1 MKALDKTKIDT
12 IFESDSSHSSSS
24 SSSLSSS
31 SVETAECSRKLWK
44 KPHHHQHNSTIEDTS
59 NEEYPESNND
69 LMDQVRGCLS
79 CTDASFFYAIAK
91 ESLPSNNK
99 HRRQQQQ
106 QQHHHHHQQHRR
118 HDSSMAV
125 TRNSSNDAS
134 NKRQTKLLLVSLIES
149 LCQTY
154 GDSPESTRKIFLM
167 ICQTLSSL
175 GFIDSEFIDEVA
187 GVRSTYHK
195 AFEQLFY
202 TAAQT
207 VRQQEL
213 RSGNQPKLLT
223 SAQQQEILKERIESL
238 STSHSSSSSI
248 ESFLGD
254 SGRTAD
260 QDISRPLKYSLSI
273 QPSRYNNDFVQ
284 VGMLGRGGFAS
295 AYKARNK
302 LDDIE
307 YAIKK
312 IRLLDQEDDGYD
324 KIFREIKNLARL
336 EHHNV
341 VRYYSSWLEYAAS
354 MDENQGED
362 DDEEGDL
369 SWVSSSS
376 PNNEFAFDDDDD
388 NSSIFNGQDPTF
400 ELSEEDSL
408 NNNQPTTAEEMSY
421 ISFGTSDNE
430 PSETDNLQL
439 CASSSN
445 STIRKSCRGGN
456 SSAKPKQETGGFILF
471 IQMQLCPSTLHEYL
485 KFRNQ
490 NPSEYF
496 DDQQNID
503 LFSQILQGCAYI
515 HQQGLIH
522 RDLKPSN
529 IFLSRPATVPEHRNR
544 RRTAGNSSGTSLSET
559 TMDCKCCSE
568 ALIPKIGD
576 FGLAAS
582 VLHAEDE
589 EDEVLDE
596 EEDEHYLASTFESQ
610 HSNSSSSI
618 IELFAASHPHSHQ
631 HRHHRSKHDAS
642 SSNSDSILSLH
653 AAHSF
658 NKNKERPRLRRNR
671 TSGVGTRTYAAP
683 EQLATPSY
691 NYDEKADI
699 YSLGIILFE
708 LYNPFSSAME
718 RAIAIDQLKKGI
730 FPDKFS
736 QMYPV
741 EKQVISR
748 MMNPDPCLRPTA
760 LEILDLDIFNP
771 PSQHHSQREQQ
782 LQMVQIE
789 SAAATSTTAELNIIH
804 DREMAEMR
812 DRYCQMKQEKEDLQR
827 RLDELQ
833 HKLNH
838 CNVDEH
844 PNKRPHEL
852 EEDGAEDASTAVVP
866 TTGHQHKKKEMDSL
880 FQSTLLAK
888 FMMPN

>member
-12 IFESDSSHSSSS
+12 VFESDSSHSSSS

-44 KPHHHQHNSTIEDTS
+44 KPYHHQHNSTVEDTS
-59 NEEYPESNND
+59 NEEYSESNND
-69 LMDQVRGCLS
+69 LMDQ
-79 CTDASFFYAIAK
+79 AK

-106 QQHHHHHQQHRR
+106 QHHHQQQHRR
-118 HDSSMAV
+118 HDNNLAV

-134 NKRQTKLLLVSLIES
+134 SKRQTKLLLVSLIES

-223 SAQQQEILKERIESL
+223 SAQQQEILKEKIESL

-254 SGRTAD
+254 FRETAD

-273 QPSRYNNDFVQ
+273 QQSRYNNDFVQ
-284 VGMLGRGGFAS
+284 VGMLGRGGFACC
-295 AYKARNK
+295 YKARNK

-312 IRLLDQEDDGYD
+312 IRLLDQEEDDGYD

-354 MDENQGED
+354 IDENQGEE
-362 DDEEGDL
+362 DEDL

-376 PNNEFAFDDDDD
+376 PNNEFAFDDSDD

-408 NNNQPTTAEEMSY
+408 NNNHRTTAEEMSF

-430 PSETDNLQL
+430 PSEPDNLQL

-445 STIRKSCRGGN
+445 STIRKSCRGG
-456 SSAKPKQETGGFILF
+456 SSAKQKQEKGGFILF

-490 NPSEYF
+490 TPSEYF

-544 RRTAGNSSGTSLSET
+544 RRTPGNSSGASLSDT
-559 TMDCKCCSE
+559 VMDCKCCSE

-589 EDEVLDE
+589 EEEVLDD
-596 EEDEHYLASTFESQ
+596 EEDEHYLVSTFESQ
-610 HSNSSSSI
+610 RSNSSSSSI
-618 IELFAASHPHSHQ
+618 IELFAASHPHSHR
-631 HRHHRSKHDAS
+631 HRRHFSKDDAS

-658 NKNKERPRLRRNR
+658 KNKERPRLRRNR

-748 MMNPDPCLRPTA
+748 MMNPNPCLRPTA
-760 LEILDLDIFNP
+760 LEILDLDTFNP
-771 PSQHHSQREQQ
+771 PSHHHSQQEQQ
-782 LQMVQIE
+782 QQMVQME
-789 SAAATSTTAELNIIH
+789 SAAISTTAELNIIH

-852 EEDGAEDASTAVVP
+852 DDGNEDTSAAVVP
-866 TTGHQHKKKEMDSL
+866 TGHQHKKKEMDSL
-880 FQSTLLAK
+880 LQSTLLAK

>member
-12 IFESDSSHSSSS
+12 VFESDSSHSSSS
-24 SSSLSSS
+24 SSSLSSP

-59 NEEYPESNND
+59 NEDYPESNND
-69 LMDQVRGCLS
+69 LMDQ
-79 CTDASFFYAIAK
+79 DASFFYALAK

-99 HRRQQQQ
+99 HRRQQQ
-106 QQHHHHHQQHRR
+106 HPHHQQHRR
-118 HDSSMAV
+118 HENNLAV
-125 TRNSSNDAS
+125 TRNSSSDAS

-254 SGRTAD
+254 NGELAD

-312 IRLLDQEDDGYD
+312 IRLLDQEEDDGYD

-354 MDENQGED
+354 IDENQGD
-362 DDEEGDL
+362 DDEEEDL

-376 PNNEFAFDDDDD
+376 PTNGFAFEDDDD

-408 NNNQPTTAEEMSY
+408 NNNQPTTAEEMSF

-430 PSETDNLQL
+430 PSELDNLQL
-439 CASSSN
+439 CTSSSN
-445 STIRKSCRGGN
+445 STIRKSCRRG
-456 SSAKPKQETGGFILF
+456 SSVKQKQEKGGFILF

-544 RRTAGNSSGTSLSET
+544 RRTAGNSSGTSLSDT
-559 TMDCKCCSE
+559 TMDCKCCNE

-589 EDEVLDE
+589 DEDVLDD

-618 IELFAASHPHSHQ
+618 IELFAASHPHSHK

-642 SSNSDSILSLH
+642 SSNSDSVLSLH
-653 AAHSF
+653 TALSF
-658 NKNKERPRLRRNR
+658 KNKERPRLRRNR

-741 EKQVISR
+741 EKQVISS

-771 PSQHHSQREQQ
+771 SSQHHSQQEQQ
-782 LQMVQIE
+782 QVVQME
-789 SAAATSTTAELNIIH
+789 SAAVVSTTAELNIIH

-827 RLDELQ
+827 RLDELE

-844 PNKRPHEL
+844 PNKRPHEV
-852 EEDGAEDASTAVVP
+852 DDDNEDASAAVAP
-866 TTGHQHKKKEMDSL
+866 TEHQHKKKEMDSL

>member
-12 IFESDSSHSSSS
+12 VFESDSSHPSSS

-59 NEEYPESNND
+59 HEDYPESNND
-69 LMDQVRGCLS
+69 VMDQ
-79 CTDASFFYAIAK
+79 DASFFYAIAK
-91 ESLPSNNK
+91 ESLPSSNK
-99 HRRQQQQ
+99 HRRQQQHHQ
-106 QQHHHHHQQHRR
+106 QQQHRR
-118 HDSSMAV
+118 HENNLAV
-125 TRNSSNDAS
+125 TRNASNDAS
-134 NKRQTKLLLVSLIES
+134 SKRQTKLLLVSLIES

-238 STSHSSSSSI
+238 STSHSSSSSV
-248 ESFLGD
+248 ESFLG
-254 SGRTAD
+254 GNEEIAD

-273 QPSRYNNDFVQ
+273 QQSRYNNDFVQ
-284 VGMLGRGGFAS
+284 VGMLGRGGFAC

-312 IRLLDQEDDGYD
+312 IRLLDQEEDDGYD

-354 MDENQGED
+354 IDENHGED
-362 DDEEGDL
+362 DEDEDL
-369 SWVSSSS
+369 SWISSSS
-376 PNNEFAFDDDDD
+376 PNNEFTFDDDDD
-388 NSSIFNGQDPTF
+388 KSSIFNGQDPTF
-400 ELSEEDSL
+400 DLSEEDSL
-408 NNNQPTTAEEMSY
+408 NNNRPTTAEEMSY

-430 PSETDNLQL
+430 PSEADNVQL

-445 STIRKSCRGGN
+445 STIRKSCYGG
-456 SSAKPKQETGGFILF
+456 SSTKQKQEKGGFILF

-544 RRTAGNSSGTSLSET
+544 RRTANGSGTSLS
-559 TMDCKCCSE
+559 DANINCKCCTE

-589 EDEVLDE
+589 DDEVMDDE
-596 EEDEHYLASTFESQ
+596 EDDHYLASTFESQ

-618 IELFAASHPHSHQ
+618 IELFAASHPHSHR

-642 SSNSDSILSLH
+642 SSNSDSILSLR
-653 AAHSF
+653 AANSF
-658 NKNKERPRLRRNR
+658 KNTGRPRLRRNR

-736 QMYPV
+736 QVYPV

-760 LEILDLDIFNP
+760 LDILDLDIFNP
-771 PSQHHSQREQQ
+771 QSQHHSQQEQQ
-782 LQMVQIE
+782 QQLEHIE
-789 SAAATSTTAELNIIH
+789 LAAISTTTELNIIH

-827 RLDELQ
+827 RLDELE

-838 CNVDEH
+838 CNVNEH
-844 PNKRPHEL
+844 PHKRPHEL
-852 EEDGAEDASTAVVP
+852 DDDNDDSSTAVVP
-866 TTGHQHKKKEMDSL
+866 TVHQHKKKEIDSL

>member
-12 IFESDSSHSSSS
+12 VFESDSSQSSSSS

-44 KPHHHQHNSTIEDTS
+44 KPHSHQHNSTVEDTS
-59 NEEYPESNND
+59 NEGYTEGNND
-69 LMDQVRGCLS
+69 LMDQ
-79 CTDASFFYAIAK
+79 AK
-91 ESLPSNNK
+91 ESLSSNNK
-99 HRRQQQQ
+99 HRRQH
-106 QQHHHHHQQHRR
+106 QHHPHHQHRR
-118 HDSSMAV
+118 NENNLAV

-134 NKRQTKLLLVSLIES
+134 SKRQTKLLLVSLIES

-238 STSHSSSSSI
+238 STSHSSTSSI
-248 ESFLGD
+248 ESLL
-254 SGRTAD
+254 AD
-260 QDISRPLKYSLSI
+260 DGEIAEEDISRPLKYSLSI
-273 QPSRYNNDFVQ
+273 QQSRYNNDFVQ

-295 AYKARNK
+295 AWRARNK

-312 IRLLDQEDDGYD
+312 IRLLDQEEDDGYD

-354 MDENQGED
+354 IDENQGED
-362 DDEEGDL
+362 DEEEDL
-369 SWVSSSS
+369 SWLSSSS
-376 PNNEFAFDDDDD
+376 PNNGFEYDDDDDD

-408 NNNQPTTAEEMSY
+408 NNNQPTTAEEMSF

-430 PSETDNLQL
+430 PSEPDNLQL

-445 STIRKSCRGGN
+445 STIRKSCHRG
-456 SSAKPKQETGGFILF
+456 SSARQTQEKGGFILF

-544 RRTAGNSSGTSLSET
+544 RRAAGGSSTSLNDAAL
-559 TMDCKCCSE
+559 DCKCCSE

-589 EDEVLDE
+589 ANEVMDD
-596 EEDEHYLASTFESQ
+596 EDEHYLASTFESQ
-610 HSNSSSSI
+610 HSNSSNSI
-618 IELFAASHPHSHQ
+618 IELFAASHPRSHRQ
-631 HRHHRSKHDAS
+631 HYHRYSSKHDAS
-642 SSNSDSILSLH
+642 SSNSDSFLSLH
-653 AAHSF
+653 ADSSF
-658 NKNKERPRLRRNR
+658 KSKERPRLRRNR

-708 LYNPFSSAME
+708 LYHPFSSGME

-771 PSQHHSQREQQ
+771 SSQHHPQQEQQ
-782 LQMVQIE
+782 QIEHIE
-789 SAAATSTTAELNIIH
+789 SAAAISTTTAELNIIH

-827 RLDELQ
+827 RLDELE

-852 EEDGAEDASTAVVP
+852 DDDDEEVSAADV
-866 TTGHQHKKKEMDSL
+866 TTEHQHKKKEMDSL

>member
-24 SSSLSSS
+24 SSSCSSFTG
-31 SVETAECSRKLWK
+31 TAECSAKLWK
-44 KPHHHQHNSTIEDTS
+44 RPHHHYHHSTLEDKTDDD
-59 NEEYPESNND
+59 YTESKD
-69 LMDQVRGCLS
+69 GLMDRDLS
-79 CTDASFFYAIAK
+79 SFYAKAK
-91 ESLPSNNK
+91 EPLPSNSK
-99 HRRQQQQ
+99 HRRHRRQEQE
-106 QQHHHHHQQHRR
+106 QQHRR
-118 HDSSMAV
+118 NNDNLAV
-125 TRNSSNDAS
+125 TRNPFHDSSS
-134 NKRQTKLLLVSLIES
+134 KRQTKLLLVSLIES

-213 RSGNQPKLLT
+213 RLGKQPKLLT
-223 SAQQQEILKERIESL
+223 SAEQQEILKERIESL
-238 STSHSSSSSI
+238 SGSSSSSN
-248 ESFLGD
+248 ETD
-254 SGRTAD
+254 
-260 QDISRPLKYSLSI
+260 DISPPLKYSLSI
-273 QPSRYNNDFVQ
+273 QHSRYNNDFVQ

-295 AYKARNK
+295 AWRARNK
-302 LDDIE
+302 LDDVE
-307 YAIKK
+307 YAVKK
-312 IRLLDQEDDGYD
+312 IRLLDREEDEGYD

-354 MDENQGED
+354 IEENHGCDANGDDDDDD
-362 DDEEGDL
+362 DDEEGLWL
-369 SWVSSSS
+369 SSASASID
-376 PNNEFAFDDDDD
+376 DDDDD

-400 ELSEEDSL
+400 ELGGEDSL
-408 NNNQPTTAEEMSY
+408 NNNQPASLEEMSY

-430 PSETDNLQL
+430 PSEPDNLQL
-439 CASSSN
+439 YPSSSS
-445 STIRKSCRGGN
+445 STVRKACRN
-456 SSAKPKQETGGFILF
+456 ISAKQKPEKEKGGFILF
-471 IQMQLCPSTLHEYL
+471 IQMQLCPSTLHEYI

-496 DDQQNID
+496 DDQQNLD

-529 IFLSRPATVPEHRNR
+529 IFLSRPATVPEHRYR
-544 RRTAGNSSGTSLSET
+544 RRTAAGGSNGSSEATE
-559 TMDCKCCSE
+559 CKCCE
-568 ALIPKIGD
+568 ALVPKIGD

-589 EDEVLDE
+589 GDETMDED
-596 EEDEHYLASTFESQ
+596 LASTFESQ
-610 HSNSSSSI
+610 QSNSSSSSVT
-618 IELFAASHPHSHQ
+618 ELFTVSHSHS
-631 HRHHRSKHDAS
+631 HRHHHHQQHQYKHSGS
-642 SSNSDSILSLH
+642 SGSHSDSTLSLH
-653 AAHSF
+653 TANSF
-658 NKNKERPRLRRNR
+658 KNKTRPRLRRNR

-708 LYNPFSSAME
+708 LYNPFASAME
-718 RAIAIDQLKKGI
+718 RAIAIDQLKAGI
-730 FPDKFS
+730 FPERFS
-736 QMYPV
+736 HMYPV
-741 EKQVISR
+741 QRNVISR

-760 LEILDLDIFNP
+760 LEILELDIFSP
-771 PSQHHSQREQQ
+771 VSAQRPFPDHVEDGASSSSYSAANS
-782 LQMVQIE
+782 LA
-789 SAAATSTTAELNIIH
+789 SATAAATTTEELNIMH
-804 DREMAEMR
+804 DREMTEMR
-812 DRYCQMKQEKEDLQR
+812 HRYSQMKQEKEDLQK
-827 RLDELQ
+827 RLDELE
-833 HKLNH
+833 HKLKH

-844 PNKRPHEL
+844 PNKRPHYQAAEAQ
-852 EEDGAEDASTAVVP
+852 EDQGQMSAEPRNRKDTD
-866 TTGHQHKKKEMDSL
+866 GL
-880 FQSTLLAK
+880 FQSALLAK